1 MKRRSWYVLT
11 STIILFL
18 LLSSAAVTGCARAAR
33 DTTGFAITDNTTVNL
48 PFNEAWQLVKAVL
61 REQDYDIY
69 TRDKRGVFVAFSGS
83 RRNLLQYH
91 RTKLTIALEA
101 VSDSATQVSID
112 ALRQIYGVTLL
123 TYPGWHDRKMGED
136 PEGEAILQAVQAKV
150 SGASSTTGSAA
161 VSSP

>member
-11 STIILFL
+11 GTLILFL
-18 LLSSAAVTGCARAAR
+18 LLSSASVTGCARAAR

-61 REQDYDIY
+61 REQDYEIY

-83 RRNLLQYH
+83 KRNLLQYH

-101 VSDSATQVSID
+101 VSDSATQVSVET
-112 ALRQIYGVTLL
+112 LRQVYGVTLL
-123 TYPGWHDRKMGED
+123 TYPGWHDRKTQD
-136 PEGEAILQAVQAKV
+136 HTKAQALLKAIEAKAAK
-150 SGASSTTGSAA
+150 S
-161 VSSP
+161 